1 MKMPEVRTI
10 ARKKGVNA
18 FGKTK
23 EALIREIQKAEQ
35 FRDCFNRGES
45 ASCGQRHCSWRSDCK

>member
-1 MKMPEVRTI
+1 MKMQEVRTL
-10 ARKKGVNA
+10 AKKRGINP

-23 EALIREIQKAEQ
+23 EALIRETQRAEH

-45 ASCGQRHCSWRSDCK
+45 ASCGQTHCAWRSDCK